1 MEPEAGRTFL
11 LGLYNFG
18 HEVRRLD
25 RSLEQTNHARLKNI
39 MDAGA
44 LLPSWSD
51 CQPAE
56 TGQALASADIAPD
69 LAADE
74 TQPKDIQA
82 AVDASED
89 MQLAVQDFELTRDLY
104 MVIGVCY
111 ISPSR

>member
-25 RSLEQTNHARLKNI
+25 RSLEQTNYARLKKI
-39 MDAGA
+39 MEAGA
-44 LLPSWSD
+44 LLPSWSNR
-51 CQPAE
+51 PELARA
-56 TGQALASADIAPD
+56 GQATTRTDVALD
-69 LAADE
+69 LTVDE
-74 TQPKDIQA
+74 EQPKDIQA

-104 MVIGVCY
+104 MVIGV
-111 ISPSR
+111 S